1 MIGNAE
7 TIVKWLF
14 TQDRDRIWEIK
25 EHKEKRS
32 LNANAY
38 LWVLVGKIA
47 DRLRASKD
55 EVYLKC
61 LKLYGQSEIVSVL
74 SDIDVRG
81 YFKYFE
87 EIGKGHV
94 NGREFTH
101 YKVFKGSS
109 EYDSKEMAVLI
120 DGVISEAREL
130 DIETLPAHEIE
141 RMKQRWKA

>member
-120 DGVISEAREL
+120 DGVISEAKEL
-130 DIETLPAHEIE
+130 DIETLPPHEIE